1 MGIWNQSDGRGRALS
16 AVQAGERGVVLTLSG
31 GRSFCSRA
39 ANLGFTEGAHVEVI
53 QNYGRGPMIV
63 AVRGTR
69 VALGREEAANVLVDP
84 AVRPGRGRPGG
95 AE

>member
-1 MGIWNQSDGRGRALS
+1 MAVWDGSDGKATALS
-16 AVQAGERGVVLTLSG
+16 AVRAGERGIVRALRG

-69 VALGREEAANVLVDP
+69 VALGRQEAANVLVD
-84 AVRPGRGRPGG
+84 AARGQLGG
-95 AE
+95 GE